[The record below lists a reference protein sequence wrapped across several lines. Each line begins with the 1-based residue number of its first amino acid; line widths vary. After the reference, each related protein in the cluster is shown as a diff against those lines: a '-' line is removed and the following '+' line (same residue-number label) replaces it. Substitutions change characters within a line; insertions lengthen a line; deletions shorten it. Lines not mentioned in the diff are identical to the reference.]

1 MSSEAHS
8 RIGPGIG
15 VVLLL
20 FNLTMASR
28 TLAENSQGMA
38 MEPPDHERPFAVFG
52 IG

>member
-28 TLAENSQGMA
+28 TLAENS
-38 MEPPDHERPFAVFG
+38 RVTFAREH
-52 IG
+52 IASA